1 MDYRRASRSLEP
13 SSEHGVG
20 GIDGERVW
28 IELFANPLD
37 LLGVLGMLGVGEN
50 SHEMLIAPRTAA
62 VLGRT
67 VDISGGPGRGGT
79 GWRLRL
85 RCMMRTTSA

>member
-1 MDYRRASRSLEP
+1 MDYRRALRSLEP

-20 GIDGERVW
+20 GVDGERVW

-62 VLGRT
+62 VLGRQGHS
-67 VDISGGPGRGGT
+67 VLIT
-79 GWRLRL
+79 GFQERAADR
-85 RCMMRTTSA
+85 S